1 MGINE
6 DKIEELESKIK
17 ELEDKNFKQKEE
29 INKLINYNKE
39 LQISINK
46 LTSLIDDYS
55 NKMLDLDKIKSN
67 NDQIFFQDY

>member
-46 LTSLIDDYS
+46 LTSLINDYS